1 MVNIEGGTQ
10 VAVVDALPGEAKYAA
25 CGACHGAQGGGGVGP
40 ALAGQSVEYIV
51 GRLNQYKAGEKVGNQ
66 SNLMW
71 VKQQDCLI
79 KTLMIL
85 RSTLILYERY
95 FSAFNDKVFRFFADT
110 FFAKRYGHRAV
121 VLETVAGVPGMV
133 AGMLVHLKSLRT
145 HKRGYGPI
153 IRKLL
158 AEAENER
165 MHLMF
170 FIEIAEPNKLERS
183 HNLAQF
189 IFWHF
194 YLVMYLI
201 SPRTAHM
208 MTHYFEEEA
217 VKSYTEYLELIES
230 GRLKMLM
237 LLSWQSNTMVWMQMQ
252 GSLPWYNTFV
262 LMNKITAK

>member
-1 MVNIEGGTQ
+1 MKHFEPTDI
-10 VAVVDALPGEAKYAA
+10 
-25 CGACHGAQGGGGVGP
+25 
-40 ALAGQSVEYIV
+40 S
-51 GRLNQYKAGEKVGNQ
+51 
-66 SNLMW
+66 
-71 VKQQDCLI
+71 
-79 KTLMIL
+79 
-85 RSTLILYERY
+85 
-95 FSAFNDKVFRFFADT
+95 DKVALFITMCLRLFADT

-145 HKRGYGPI
+145 HRRGYGPI

-170 FIEIAEPNKLERS
+170 FIEIAQPNKLERG
-183 HNLAQF
+183 LIITAQF

-230 GRLKMLM
+230 GEIEDVDAPQLAIEYYGMDPDARL
-237 LLSWQSNTMVWMQMQ
+237 STMVQHIRADEQ
-252 GSLPWYNTFV
+252 NHSKVNLEYANV
-262 LMNKITAK
+262 LR

>member
-1 MVNIEGGTQ
+1 MY
-10 VAVVDALPGEAKYAA
+10 GELKRVTNYTAK
-25 CGACHGAQGGGGVGP
+25 
-40 ALAGQSVEYIV
+40 SMT
-51 GRLNQYKAGEKVGNQ
+51 K
-66 SNLMW
+66 
-71 VKQQDCLI
+71 
-79 KTLMIL
+79 
-85 RSTLILYERY
+85 
-95 FSAFNDKVFRFFADT
+95 FFRFFADT

-170 FIEIAEPNKLERS
+170 FIEIAEPSKLERGLII
-183 HNLAQF
+183 LAQF

-217 VKSYTEYLELIES
+217 VKSYTEYLHLIQDGKIEDVPAPQLAIEYY
-230 GRLKMLM
+230 GMDADARL
-237 LLSWQSNTMVWMQMQ
+237 STMIEFIRADEQNHSKVN
-252 GSLPWYNTFV
+252 LEYANV
-262 LMNKITAK
+262 LR